1 MFGRKKGPKA
11 FAAMKGPQTQLITGA
26 HSGDTKWRLL
36 RWFMFL
42 AALLSVVCG
51 GFLLTI
57 HSVEKK
63 VEYKALSIDID
74 VGQAKNIALNVAA
87 AFRKYW
93 IPLIIVFAAVFTF
106 FELFIHSRWKI
117 YLIYALISIAAWAFT
132 LYSLNMLELPIEELR
147 KGIGGG

>member
-1 MFGRKKGPKA
+1 MIFGKKKGPA
-11 FAAMKGPQTQLITGA
+11 GHFGRPGPQTQLITGA
-26 HSGDTKWRLL
+26 SSGDTKWRLL
-36 RWFMFL
+36 RWFLFL

-63 VEYKALSIDID
+63 VEYKALSIDA
-74 VGQAKNIALNVAA
+74 GQVRSIALDVAA
-87 AFRKYW
+87 AFRQYW
-93 IPLIIVFAAVFTF
+93 MLLVIIFAGVFTF

-117 YLIYALISIAAWAFT
+117 YLIYGLIAVAAWIFT
-132 LYSLNMLELPIEELR
+132 LYSLNMLDLPIEDLR